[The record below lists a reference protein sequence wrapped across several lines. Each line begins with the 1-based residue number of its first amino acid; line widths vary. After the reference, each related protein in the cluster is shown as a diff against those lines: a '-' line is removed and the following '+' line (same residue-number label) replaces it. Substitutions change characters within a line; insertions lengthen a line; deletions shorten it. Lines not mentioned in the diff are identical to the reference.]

1 MKKAV
6 IAALIAI
13 TLACVAIFIT
23 ALLIHKE
30 IIEGTEN
37 GVATFMILFFCSTL
51 SGHLATRRIKTGK
64 WMSALISGGI
74 IYSVVLSLT
83 LALSDTIF
91 TIESFVNI
99 TAVAVGSL
107 LGCIFCAKSTKKKRK
122 KTMIYNKK

>member
-13 TLACVAIFIT
+13 TLACISIFIT

-30 IIEGTEN
+30 IINGTEN
-37 GVATFMILFFCSTL
+37 SVATFIILFFCSSL
-51 SGHLATRRIKTGK
+51 SGHLATRGLKAGK
-64 WMSALISGGI
+64 WMSALVSGSI
-74 IYSVVLSLT
+74 IYAVVLALT

-91 TIESFVNI
+91 SIESFVNI

-122 KTMIYNKK
+122 KTMKYNKK